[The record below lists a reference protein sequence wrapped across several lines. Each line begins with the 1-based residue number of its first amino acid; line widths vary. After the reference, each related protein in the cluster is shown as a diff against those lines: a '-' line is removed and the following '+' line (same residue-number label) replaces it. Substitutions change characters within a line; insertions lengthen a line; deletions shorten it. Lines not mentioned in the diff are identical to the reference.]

1 MIKPGI
7 IAVALSLLNYT
18 AYANDKNIQEIV
30 DRASA
35 TAYYQGQ
42 DGKAQVKMTITDAL
56 GRERKREFTILRT
69 DIEDQDNSEQKYYV
83 LFNKPADVNRM
94 VLMVW
99 KHINSDDDRWLY
111 LPALDLVK
119 RIAANNGR
127 NSFVGSHFYYE
138 DVSGRNPKADTHTLT
153 QETDQYY
160 IVESKPK
167 NPQSV
172 EFSRYKTWIEKTKY
186 IPIKTE
192 FYDHNNEN
200 YRSYTALKVE
210 DIGGWPTVVKASMED
225 LLRGGKTELT
235 YNSVKYDIALPETIF
250 SERYLRN
257 PPQQYLH

>member
-7 IAVALSLLNYT
+7 TAVALLLLNYT
-18 AYANDKNIQEIV
+18 TYASEKSVQDIV
-30 DRASA
+30 NSASA

-69 DIEDQDNSEQKYYV
+69 DIEDQDNREQKYYV
-83 LFNKPADVNRM
+83 LFNRPSDVHRM

-99 KHINSDDDRWLY
+99 KNINTDDDRWLY

-138 DVSGRNPKADTHTLT
+138 DVSGRNPNADAHALIE
-153 QETDQYY
+153 ETDQYY

-167 NPQSV
+167 KPQSV
-172 EFSRYKTWIEKTKY
+172 EFSRYITWIEKTKY

-192 FYDHNNEN
+192 FYDHNNEK
-200 YRSYTALKVE
+200 YRSYAALKVE
-210 DIGGWPTVVKASMED
+210 NIEGWPTVVKASMED
-225 LLRGGKTELT
+225 HLRGGKTELT
-235 YNSVKYDIALPETIF
+235 YNSIKYDVALPETIF
-250 SERYLRN
+250 TERYLRN
-257 PPQQYLH
+257 PPHQYLH

>member
-1 MIKPGI
+1 MIKSCI
-7 IAVALSLLNYT
+7 ITTTLLLLYSSV
-18 AYANDKNIQEIV
+18 YASDKNVQEIV
-30 DRASA
+30 NRASA

-69 DIEDQDNSEQKYYV
+69 DIENQDNSEQKYYV
-83 LFNKPADVNRM
+83 LFNQPADVNRM

-99 KHINSDDDRWLY
+99 KHINNDDDRWLY

-127 NSFVGSHFYYE
+127 NSFVGSNFCYE
-138 DVSGRNPKADTHTLT
+138 DVSGRNPNADTHTLAR
-153 QETDQYY
+153 ETDQYY

-167 NPQSV
+167 DPQAV

-186 IPIKTE
+186 IPTKTE
-192 FYDHNNEN
+192 FYDHNGEN

-210 DIGGWPTVVKASMED
+210 NIGGWPTVVKASMED

-235 YNSVKYDIALPETIF
+235 YNSVRYDIALPETIF

-257 PPQQYLH
+257 PPQQYLD